1 MSKSCCHGGIRDAL
15 RDRAI
20 MGLFVVLCAGGQLS
34 RHQAHECSCSN
45 DFPRRSPKSMYGGMY
60 ATPRRPQFYPAG
72 TQKRRVT
79 FNSNSP
85 FYLRMW
91 RRGRD
96 LNSRY
101 RFKPV
106 YSLSRRAPSA
116 GSDTSPQHVVN
127 HRWTECRSAS

>member
-1 MSKSCCHGGIRDAL
+1 MGWGIQKSVTS
-15 RDRAI
+15 
-20 MGLFVVLCAGGQLS
+20 F
-34 RHQAHECSCSN
+34 SN
-45 DFPRRSPKSMYGGMY
+45 RFSKSMYGGMY
-60 ATPRRPQFYPAG
+60 ATPHHPNSYPAR

-79 FNSNSP
+79 FDSNSP

-116 GSDTSPQHVVN
+116 GSDTSPHASGQQLSEP
-127 HRWTECRSAS
+127 ECRKAS